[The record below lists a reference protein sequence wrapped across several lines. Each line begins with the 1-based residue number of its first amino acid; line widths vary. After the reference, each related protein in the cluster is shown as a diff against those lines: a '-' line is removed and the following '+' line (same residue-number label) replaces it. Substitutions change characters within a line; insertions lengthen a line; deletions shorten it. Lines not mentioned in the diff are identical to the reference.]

1 MVAWIE
7 DFVSTYEGL
16 TGRWPIIYTTLD
28 WWTQCTGNS
37 AAFGDRSPLWVARYS
52 SSVGAIPAG
61 WAFHTIWQ
69 YNSEYSQGG
78 DSNTFNG
85 DLSRLTALANNE

>member
-16 TGRWPIIYTTLD
+16 TGRWPLIYTTLD

-37 AAFGDRSPLWVARYS
+37 GAFADRSPLWVARYAS
-52 SSVGAIPAG
+52 AVGTIPAG
-61 WAFHTIWQ
+61 WEFHTFWQ
-69 YNSEYSQGG
+69 YNAEYPQG
-78 DSNTFNG
+78 
-85 DLSRLTALANNE
+85 